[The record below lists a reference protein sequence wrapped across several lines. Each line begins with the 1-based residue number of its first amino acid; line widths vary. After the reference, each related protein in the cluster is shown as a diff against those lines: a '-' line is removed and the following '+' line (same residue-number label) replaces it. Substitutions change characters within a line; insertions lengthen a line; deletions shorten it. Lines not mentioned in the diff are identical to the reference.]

1 MIIYIY
7 DVTKYGSCMIDDSLF
22 EMIYYLSFWN
32 DILKLLSFPVKKDCA
47 DRPFEITYFS
57 SLGQHNLL
65 KDFLWF
71 PFWNDIW
78 LSFRNEQCV
87 PIFILK
93 CFMTVILKWGGKIFV
108 HKIIFVRKKPDI
120 LLTKIPNNLYFFVH
134 RFLRKAWSL
143 SLRWNK
149 ILEKGDGLLC
159 QILIILQC

>member
-1 MIIYIY
+1 MALVWLMIYFSICLMIII
-7 DVTKYGSCMIDDSLF
+7 SICSMIIVSREYF
-22 EMIYYLSFWN
+22 EITFIPL
-32 DILKLLSFPVKKDCA
+32 KKDCA

-57 SLGQHNLL
+57 ISGQHNLL

-71 PFWNDIW
+71 PFRNDIW

-108 HKIIFVRKKPDI
+108 HKIIFVRKIRNI
-120 LLTKIPNNLYFFVH
+120 LLTKIPYNLYFFVH
-134 RFLRKAWSL
+134 SFLRKAWSL

-149 ILEKGDGLLC
+149 FLKKGDGLLC